1 MRNNIKGATRM
12 DLLNLPTLFT
22 DDPANAYR
30 TVIRFFHFI
39 GLALGL
45 GGATLLDLMV
55 LRFFVRGR
63 IVEETYQI
71 FAFASKI
78 VDIGLRILWIT
89 GISFLF
95 LYALTNIELL
105 TNPKVHAKLIIV
117 SILTVNGFFIHTI
130 ILPTVRAQIGK
141 SMFNGV
147 SPARRTVFVM
157 SGAISATSWYMPV
170 ALGAFPQ
177 LNFKVSAVDLLSI
190 YLMGIIAISLAMQF
204 IIHVLHRNDPE
215 PALAGSAMKADCG
228 PASDK
233 DMIAIPPDT
242 GAAFVTGR
250 LATQKAADRN
260 WVVRT
265 GMKGQ
270 EPRS

>member
-1 MRNNIKGATRM
+1 MRKSKRGAKPM
-12 DLLNLPTLFT
+12 ELMNLPTLFT
-22 DDPANAYR
+22 DDPANGYR

-45 GGATLLDLMV
+45 GGATLLDLLV
-55 LRFFVRGR
+55 LRFFIRGR
-63 IVEETYQI
+63 IVDETYQI

-78 VDIGLRILWIT
+78 VDIGLRILWVT
-89 GISFLF
+89 GIGFLF

-117 SILTVNGFFIHTI
+117 LILTVNGFFIHTV

-147 SPARRTVFVM
+147 SPARRTIFVM

-177 LNFKVSAVDLLSI
+177 LNFKVSAVDLLLI
-190 YLMGIIAISLAMQF
+190 YLAGIIVMSMAMQCV
-204 IIHVLHRNDPE
+204 IHVLHRFDPK
-215 PALAGSAMKADCG
+215 PALVSTAAKADR
-228 PASDK
+228 PPLADK
-233 DMIAIPPDT
+233 GAIPAPTDT
-242 GAAFVTGR
+242 ATAFVTGR

-260 WVVRT
+260 WVVRN

-270 EPRS
+270 EPRD